1 MGLIMYKRII
11 YGLILTVFI
20 AGISFSKGLKPYNF
34 SLKDENGKVVSLESL
49 KGNVVYL
56 IFWTTTCH
64 SCKEELPIVN
74 RLYKKYKDKG
84 VKFYAVVID
93 TKELK
98 RIKEVKESLNIQI
111 PVLIGNR
118 YVKSKY
124 RVYGVP
130 VTYIL
135 RKDLSIGKVL
145 YGINEEEYLER
156 LIQKFLKEKKDG

>member
-1 MGLIMYKRII
+1 M
-11 YGLILTVFI
+11 VFI

-34 SLKDENGKVVSLESL
+34 SLKDENGEVVSLESL

-64 SCKEELPIVN
+64 SCKEELPVVN
-74 RLYKKYKDKG
+74 RLYKKYKNKG

-93 TKELK
+93 TKDLK

-145 YGINEEEYLER
+145 YGTNEEEYLER
-156 LIQKFLKEKKDG
+156 LIQKFLKEKRDG

>member
-11 YGLILTVFI
+11 YGLILMVFI

-56 IFWTTTCH
+56 VFWTTTCH
-64 SCKEELPIVN
+64 SCKEELPVVN
-74 RLYKKYKDKG
+74 RLYKKYKNKG

-93 TKELK
+93 TKDLK

-145 YGINEEEYLER
+145 YGTNEEEYLER
-156 LIQKFLKEKKDG
+156 LIQKFLKEKRDG

>member
-20 AGISFSKGLKPYNF
+20 ASISFAKGLKPYNF
-34 SLKDENGKVVSLESL
+34 SLKDENGKMVTLKSL

-56 IFWTTTCH
+56 VFWTTTCH

-84 VKFYAVVID
+84 VKFYAVVLD
-93 TKELK
+93 TKDLRE
-98 RIKEVKESLNIQI
+98 IKKIKGDLNIQI

-135 RKDLSIGKVL
+135 RKDLSIGKIL
-145 YGINEEEYLER
+145 YGTNDEKYLER
-156 LIQKFLKEKKDG
+156 LIQKFLKEKRDG